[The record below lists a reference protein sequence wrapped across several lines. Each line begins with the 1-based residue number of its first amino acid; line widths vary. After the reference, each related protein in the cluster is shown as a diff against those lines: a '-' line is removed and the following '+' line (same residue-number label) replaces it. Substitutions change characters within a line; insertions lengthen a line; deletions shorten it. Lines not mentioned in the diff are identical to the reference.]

1 MSELYHHGVKGMRW
15 GVRRYQNPD
24 GTLTKLGANRLRK
37 SLSSAYNSKGYRKSK
52 EDAETYVKS
61 IKRTNVKVDDFFDGN
76 EFFGDDM
83 RKTIEASAKW
93 VTNLHKEAEKKAEED
108 IARMKKDPR
117 YGGYSEASW
126 KALKLE
132 LQAERYD
139 GCMEG
144 SDYLN
149 VLGYNA
155 ASIPKETLNAVST
168 IRGVRDK
175 YVRNVVNYAADE
187 MNLEMHRHSERV
199 RDNIRFAAEGAFDDR
214 FNKECE
220 AYLKGRR

>member
-61 IKRTNVKVDDFFDGN
+61 IKSTNVKVDDFFNDNRFSG
-76 EFFGDDM
+76 EQM

-93 VTNLHKEAEKKAEED
+93 ATNIHNEAEKKAEAD

-117 YGGYSEASW
+117 YSGYSEASW

-132 LQAERYD
+132 LQSERYD
-139 GCMEG
+139 GYLQG

-149 VLGYNA
+149 VIGYNA
-155 ASIPKETLNAVST
+155 ASIPKETLNAVVD
-168 IRGVRDK
+168 IRSIRDT
-175 YVRNVVNYAADE
+175 YVRNVVNYAANE
-187 MNLEMHRHSERV
+187 MNLEKHMHSERV
-199 RDNIRFAAEGAFDDR
+199 RDNIRFAAEGVFDDR